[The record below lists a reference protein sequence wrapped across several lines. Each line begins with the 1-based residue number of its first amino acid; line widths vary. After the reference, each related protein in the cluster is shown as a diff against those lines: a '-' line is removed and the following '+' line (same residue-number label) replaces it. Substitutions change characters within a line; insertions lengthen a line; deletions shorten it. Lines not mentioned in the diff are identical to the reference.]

1 MVKKMRIIS
10 AALAAVLAAASL
22 TGCGTSGNS
31 TATSADTSKSEVQT
45 QALHLM
51 KKTLKRFH

>member
-31 TATSADTSKSEVQT
+31 TATSADTSKSEYR
-45 QALHLM
+45 H
-51 KKTLKRFH
+51 KRCI

>member
-31 TATSADTSKSEVQT
+31 TATSADT
-45 QALHLM
+45 
-51 KKTLKRFH
+51 R